1 MISVMLWTS
10 RIMPG
15 KETKRRLVLSPVP
28 FDLDGQLQY
37 NYNIIMS
44 VIRFEWD
51 ETKNQ
56 SNIRKHQVSFGEAKS
71 VFYDPNALL
80 IHDPDHS
87 EDEDRFVMLGMT
99 DKARL
104 LIVCHCYREDDE
116 VIRLI
121 SARKANTAETMQ
133 YGG

>member
-1 MISVMLWTS
+1 
-10 RIMPG
+10 
-15 KETKRRLVLSPVP
+15 
-28 FDLDGQLQY
+28 
-37 NYNIIMS
+37 MS

-56 SNIRKHQVSFGEAKS
+56 SNTRKHQVSFFEAKS
-71 VFYDPNALL
+71 VFYDP
-80 IHDPDHS
+80 
-87 EDEDRFVMLGMT
+87 
-99 DKARL
+99 KARL

-121 SARKANTAETMQ
+121 SARKANTAEKMQ